1 MWGNIFTEAVVQN
14 NYHIGFSNIQSDML
28 VHLSQWQYWWWFWFS
43 FLWCFYYLAVMRV
56 SRYRTLKFRP
66 RIATTLKPHGKW
78 GDLLIGVIPVSWC
91 ANILSNSN
99 FLLRMIEWQ
108 NEGGLFTIRIRGKQ
122 WYWVYKFEVKTFID
136 ILTAPKN
143 IGRNRWCIYTPG
155 DMQTSND
162 YIHIIQLRLQNRWI
176 KKYWNKYFATENR
189 EDNFHLASAE
199 EKLRVFFLD
208 HAHMARTRELRDQN
222 TFWLENVVNRL
233 PRPTDEELAKG
244 RGVKTWKSVWKH
256 FHKVIRDIEQRRPS
270 RLIPDAMT
278 HPVFNWEFH
287 TMSRKRRNILAVN
300 ARIPRVMDIVQ
311 TSTGL
316 QAYIPKGLDYYTS
329 FDSIYTVFQKRH
341 QKNWNSTSLTDLQ
354 NYWMKWPAYN
364 ALHGNLFNF
373 SALFNTQTYTFNRE
387 HQVELTN
394 VFDDQLS
401 KWWLEDVNN
410 RYRSMYYKYQDYNQI
425 NRWTKKHVGVH
436 YPLRVLKP
444 LLSDT
449 ETDLLA
455 LRFMDNESSVQPKIL
470 PHNSYL
476 VLKQKRYLR
485 KKVILP
491 RIRYQ
496 RDEFGVVDKNKKI
509 RFSGKLHLHDKT
521 FSYYDFNATAHYKR
535 FKKQKVRDEVTSV
548 LLSRRLLRT
557 RRTLVL
563 PAHTNL
569 TLITNSFDVI
579 HSWFV
584 PGLGLKL
591 DCVPGRSTHHTF
603 YIDNV
608 GFYYGQ
614 CAEICGRYHH
624 HMPIRICALPF
635 EHFLIWWHTFGLPRL
650 MTNRRLK
657 RYTKYYSARK
667 YVW

>member
-1 MWGNIFTEAVVQN
+1 MVV
-14 NYHIGFSNIQSDML
+14 FRF
-28 VHLSQWQYWWWFWFS
+28 VRF
-43 FLWCFYYLAVMRV
+43 
-56 SRYRTLKFRP
+56 RTLKFRP
-66 RIATTLKPHGKW
+66 RLATTLKPHGKW

-122 WYWVYKFEVKTFID
+122 WYWVYKFEVKTFVD

-143 IGRNRWCIYTPG
+143 IGRNKWCIYTPG

-162 YIHIIQLRLQNRWI
+162 YLHIIQLRLQNRWV
-176 KKYWNKYFATENR
+176 KKYWNKYFATESR
-189 EDNFHLASAE
+189 EDNFHLASAD
-199 EKLRVFFLD
+199 EKLRTFFID
-208 HAHMARTRELRDQN
+208 HAHASIDKELRSRN
-222 TFWLENVVNRL
+222 TIN
-233 PRPTDEELAKG
+233 
-244 RGVKTWKSVWKH
+244 
-256 FHKVIRDIEQRRPS
+256 
-270 RLIPDAMT
+270 
-278 HPVFNWEFH
+278 PVFNYNDDLSNTITEAFDLSEDKTLLPQNLYDDGYTNNWYTRLQNKVENWEDKDK
-287 TMSRKRRNILAVN
+287 TEVAEE
-300 ARIPRVMDIVQ
+300 
-311 TSTGL
+311 
-316 QAYIPKGLDYYTS
+316 
-329 FDSIYTVFQKRH
+329 FDFSIYKNNPNITYDDPADLYEDPRDEQFDDYEVFAG
-341 QKNWNSTSLTDLQ
+341 L
-354 NYWMKWPAYN
+354 
-364 ALHGNLFNF
+364 
-373 SALFNTQTYTFNRE
+373 TQTIINE
-387 HQVELTN
+387 K
-394 VFDDQLS
+394 VFDNYKS
-401 KWWLEDVNN
+401 FF
-410 RYRSMYYKYQDYNQI
+410 YRYQDYNQI
-425 NRWTKKHVGVH
+425 NRWTKKQAGIT
-436 YPLRVLKP
+436 YPVRVLKNY
-444 LLSDT
+444 LSEDI
-449 ETDLLA
+449 TDLLDV
-455 LRFMDNESSVQPKIL
+455 RFMDNEASVQPKIL

-476 VLKQKRYLR
+476 VFKQKRYLR

-491 RIRYQ
+491 RVRYI
-496 RDEFGVVDKNKKI
+496 RDEFGVIDKNKKI
-509 RFSGKLHLHDKT
+509 RFSGKLHLHDNT
-521 FSYYDFNATAHYKR
+521 FSYYDFNATARYKR
-535 FKKQKVRDEVTSV
+535 IKKQKVRDELTNI

-591 DCVPGRSTHHTF
+591 DCIPGRSTHHTF

-657 RYTKYYSARK
+657 RYTKYYAARK